1 MPLTNTELLST
12 PENNSIAVP
21 PVELIAPAGDMT
33 CLITALKAGADAVY
47 FGAEGYNMRAGSG
60 NFTSAEFSAVKA
72 LCASYN
78 AKAYLALNTIVYD
91 GELKKMTQSISAAK
105 AAGIDALI
113 CSDMAVIEACKSA
126 ALPFHISTQA
136 SVSNYNA
143 VKFYASLGATMV
155 VLARELTL
163 EQVRHITGKIKS
175 DKLDVRIECF
185 VHGAMCV
192 AVSGRCFMS
201 QEVFGRS
208 ANRGQCVQPCRRQY
222 IITDPEEHEELELG
236 TDYVMSPKDL
246 CAVEFLDVLI
256 DAGISGFKIEGR
268 SRSPEYVQATTSAY
282 RRALDLCT
290 RHRSDADFRSRY
302 SNLAIALKEELA
314 QVYNRGFSTGF
325 YFGKPLDAWTREYGS
340 LAQEK
345 KTYIGDIIKYYPKA
359 GVAELHIRARGLK
372 RGNKLSILGP
382 KTGVLTVMA
391 DTFFT
396 NDLPDMDA
404 VKGDNVTIKCAT
416 VRKNDK
422 VYLLEKRQ

>member
-1 MPLTNTELLST
+1 MPLTNAELLST
-12 PENNSIAVP
+12 PGNNSITVP

-91 GELKKMTQSISAAK
+91 GELKKMMQSISAAK
-105 AAGIDALI
+105 AAGIDAVI

-143 VKFYASLGATMV
+143 VKFYATLGATMI

-201 QEVFGRS
+201 QELFGRS

-222 IITDPEEHEELELG
+222 IITDLEENEELELG

-246 CAVEFLDVLI
+246 CAIEFLDVLI

-282 RRALDLCT
+282 RSALDLCT
-290 RHRSDADFRSRY
+290 RHRSDEEFRSRY
-302 SNLAIALKEELA
+302 SKLTIALKHDLA

-345 KTYIGDIIKYYPKA
+345 KTYIGEIKKYYPKA
-359 GVAELHIRARGLK
+359 EVAELLIYARGLK
-372 RGNKLSILGP
+372 RGEKLSILGP
-382 KTGVLTVMA
+382 KTGVVTVIA
-391 DTFFT
+391 ERFYT
-396 NDLPDMDA
+396 NDLPDTDA
-404 VKGDNVTIKCAT
+404 LKGDNVTIKCAT

-422 VYLLEKRQ
+422 VYLLEKRR